1 MKIWY
6 FHGQYIT
13 NGFGT
18 NEMLCNIF
26 DLRHMS
32 NLAAEF
38 QKEKKPFIYSL
49 KYPNKESTK
58 IFKNEAA
65 LPYLEPCQISMMEP
79 FCENATVKNFI
90 AYVSSGCIIHFKSI

>member
-13 NGFGT
+13 NGLGT
-18 NEMLCNIF
+18 NEMLYNTF

-38 QKEKKPFIYSL
+38 QKKNKTFIYSL
-49 KYPNKESTK
+49 KYPNKESRK

-65 LPYLEPCQISMMEP
+65 QPYLKPCQISMTER
-79 FCENATVKNFI
+79 FYENAMVKNFI
-90 AYVSSGCIIHFKSI
+90 AYV

>member
-13 NGFGT
+13 NGLGT
-18 NEMLCNIF
+18 NEMLYNTF

-38 QKEKKPFIYSL
+38 QKKNKTFIYSL
-49 KYPNKESTK
+49 KYPNKESRK

-65 LPYLEPCQISMMEP
+65 EPYLEPCQISMAGR
-79 FCENATVKNFI
+79 FCENTMIKNFI
-90 AYVSSGCIIHFKSI
+90 AYV

>member
-13 NGFGT
+13 NGLGT
-18 NEMLCNIF
+18 NEMLYNTF

-38 QKEKKPFIYSL
+38 QKKNKTFIYAL
-49 KYPNKESTK
+49 KYPNKESRK
-58 IFKNEAA
+58 VFKNEAA
-65 LPYLEPCQISMMEP
+65 KPYLKPCQISMTER
-79 FCENATVKNFI
+79 FCKNATVINFI
-90 AYVSSGCIIHFKSI
+90 AYV